1 MLSTHKDDNFCY
13 PIPDV
18 LETTKLRL
26 VPFVPSIHA
35 PLILQST
42 TTATWHYL
50 PFGPFPTAEALVEDF
65 YEARIHRNRGDT
77 LFVGYDLTGQ
87 TKTNDEEGEG
97 GVDDGD
103 RGGGAEGDKGDNNN
117 DEGTP
122 AGICGYVYTNPS
134 DLYTELFVLAFP
146 RYHHTHV
153 ASHMIGLLMRYAL
166 DLPSP
171 SPPSPGP
178 SPTSLGGDGIGGS
191 GVGGSGGGGSGGP
204 GGLGLRRVQ
213 WSANVHNHGSIGLA
227 RKMGFRVEGVRRW
240 ARVLDSD
247 KGEGGN
253 GEGGAGNGEGGAGNG
268 EAGAGNGEGGA
279 GNGIKRRK
287 GDPREECPGRDTVGL
302 AICWDEWEEGG
313 RERVEGIL
321 GV

>member
-1 MLSTHKDDNFCY
+1 MLSPHKDDNFCY

-77 LFVGYDLTGQ
+77 LFVGYDLTGRE
-87 TKTNDEEGEG
+87 TKAEAKGEEREEGEEG
-97 GVDDGD
+97 DDEE
-103 RGGGAEGDKGDNNN
+103 RGGGAEGKERKGDNNN

-171 SPPSPGP
+171 GPPSPGP
-178 SPTSLGGDGIGGS
+178 SPTSLGGDGL
-191 GVGGSGGGGSGGP
+191 GGSGGGGSGVGGSSGV

-227 RKMGFRVEGVRRW
+227 RKMGFRVEGIRRW
-240 ARVLDSD
+240 ARVLDVS
-247 KGEGGN
+247 KGEGEGGN
-253 GEGGAGNGEGGAGNG
+253 GQ
-268 EAGAGNGEGGA
+268 AGAGNGEGGA

>member
-77 LFVGYDLTGQ
+77 LFVGYDKTQ
-87 TKTNDEEGEG
+87 TQTQTRTQTQTQGGEEG
-97 GVDDGD
+97 
-103 RGGGAEGDKGDNNN
+103 
-117 DEGTP
+117 GTP

-171 SPPSPGP
+171 S
-178 SPTSLGGDGIGGS
+178 
-191 GVGGSGGGGSGGP
+191 
-204 GGLGLRRVQ
+204 GLGLRRVQ

-227 RKMGFRVEGVRRW
+227 RKMGFRVEGIRRW
-240 ARVLDSD
+240 ARVLDPD

-268 EAGAGNGEGGA
+268 EAGA